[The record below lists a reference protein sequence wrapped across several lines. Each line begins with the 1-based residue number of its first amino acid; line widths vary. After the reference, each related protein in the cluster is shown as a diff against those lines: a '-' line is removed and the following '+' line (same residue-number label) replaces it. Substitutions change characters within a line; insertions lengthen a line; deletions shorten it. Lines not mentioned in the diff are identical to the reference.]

1 MGMKRLAL
9 VLALAHGTAGCAHQ
23 QLTNRQVAAGAVT
36 AAAVITLTLLLS
48 VQCNELT
55 MQCHR

>member
-9 VLALAHGTAGCAHQ
+9 VLALANGATGCAHQ

-36 AAAVITLTLLLS
+36 AAAVITLILLLS